1 MTPAPQC
8 RRVASAIGG
17 GARGGRRPAVG
28 ARWSGVVRL
37 FLVWLCA
44 LFSGFVVAQSV
55 DPLRAVADRN
65 GEISTRIAETV
76 QAIDEPAKA
85 LADLRRERTDLEQR
99 MRWVERRASVQALGQ
114 EFAQTLREYL
124 RGLPTAEQAATGR
137 QRRMELLATASD
149 SELAVERALHRL
161 DDLDAV
167 SGKLLAKAQPPVSEE
182 ERPQLLRALLAA
194 LRQQRDLLQRLA
206 AEQHKLRQT
215 LNEAGEVA
223 DALLQEADAARQ
235 DLTRLLF
242 WTPAPP
248 SARTLVELG
257 PALWWT
263 FSPTHWQ
270 EAVES
275 MRTGIARQ
283 PLWPAAAVL
292 TAGFLLAL
300 RGRLRR
306 LLLGLSPAALPVDR
320 YKVGHALAA
329 LAVTCLLALPLP
341 LIMWAAAG
349 PLLGAVESQEQIAGM
364 GAALGHALL
373 AVGQLLLALL
383 ISAWLLDPSGVA
395 VRHFGWDESLV
406 VAIARGLRRLT
417 TVLVP
422 LMLVA
427 AMNGMAHAPFANEE
441 SLGRVALG
449 LSALTVALFFFRLLL
464 SGSALMRRFREYEP
478 RSWAV
483 RLRPLWMFLLA
494 GVPCAVA
501 VLALAGYIV
510 AAGYVF
516 GRLVHSLFLVLAA
529 VVLYGLMALWV
540 QIQRQRLVHE
550 QTGGWSGEGPP
561 PPASGSGAAV
571 APHADGPVRPL
582 LDVAALGEE
591 TRSLLDFIVTLLLV
605 GGLWW
610 VWRDAVATLG
620 VITDYKLWSYTDQ
633 AAGKEV
639 THALT
644 VGRLL
649 LAIVTLTVTTILVR
663 RVGALLDIILLQ
675 RLDMQADAT
684 YAITVMTRYTIAG
697 TGIVAASRLLGVG
710 WEDVQWLVAALS
722 VGLGFGLQEIVAN
735 FVSGLI
741 VLAERPIRIGDV
753 VTVGDVSGKVARIR
767 ARATAVIDFDNK
779 EVIIPNKAFITSHVV
794 NWTLSNQIIRLL
806 IKVGVG
812 YGSDIALVQRVIL
825 DVVQGNPDVLPEP
838 APSVF
843 LVAFGDSSLD
853 FEIRAFVDSL
863 DKRLRVQHEINHGI
877 SRALQERGVEIPFPQ
892 RDLHIRS
899 LPEGLAIAVGP
910 GAGGAG
916 TGR

>member
-1 MTPAPQC
+1 MTVALP
-8 RRVASAIGG
+8 RWRVAPGCGHRIAPGD
-17 GARGGRRPAVG
+17 RRPADD
-28 ARWSGVVRL
+28 AAWTGVVRL
-37 FLVWLCA
+37 LLAWLCA
-44 LFSGFVVAQSV
+44 LLSGAGLAQTV

-65 GEISTRIAETV
+65 GEISASIAATV
-76 QAIDEPAKA
+76 QAVNEPAKA
-85 LADLRRERTDLEQR
+85 LAELRRERIDLEQR

-124 RGLPTAEQAATGR
+124 RSLPTAEQAVASR
-137 QRRMELLATASD
+137 QRRIELLATASD
-149 SELAVERALHRL
+149 SQLAVERALHRL
-161 DDLDAV
+161 EDPDAV
-167 SGKLLAKAQPPVSEE
+167 ITTLLAKAHPPVSEE
-182 ERPQLLRALLAA
+182 ERPQLLRALAAA
-194 LRQQRDLLQRLA
+194 LRQQSELLQRLA
-206 AEQHKLRQT
+206 AEQERLRKT
-215 LNEAGEVA
+215 LNEAGEMA
-223 DALLQEADAARQ
+223 DALLLEADAARQ
-235 DLTRLLF
+235 ELTELLF

-248 SARTLVELG
+248 SARTLAELG
-257 PALWWT
+257 PALRWT
-263 FSPTHWQ
+263 FSPSHWQ
-270 EAVES
+270 ESVELL
-275 MRTGIARQ
+275 RAEIVRQ

-292 TAGFLLAL
+292 TAGLLLAL

-306 LLLGLSPAALPVDR
+306 LLQALSPAALPADR
-320 YKVGHALAA
+320 YKVRHALAA

-341 LIMWAAAG
+341 LLMWTAAG
-349 PLLGAVESQEQIAGM
+349 PLLRAADSQAFT
-364 GAALGHALL
+364 AALGDALL
-373 AVGQLLLALL
+373 VVGRLLLALL
-383 ISAWLLDPSGVA
+383 ISAWLLDPRGVA
-395 VRHFGWDESLV
+395 VRHFGWDASLV
-406 VAIARGLRRLT
+406 AATAHGLRRLT
-417 TVLVP
+417 TVFVP
-422 LMLVA
+422 LMLIA

-449 LSALTVALFFFRLLL
+449 LSALTVALFFLRLLL
-464 SGSALMRRFREYEP
+464 SGSALMRRFREYAP

-483 RLRPLWMFLLA
+483 RLRPVWMLFLV

-501 VLALAGYIV
+501 ALALAGYIV

-516 GRLVHSLFLVLAA
+516 SRLVHSLFLVLAA

-540 QIQRQRLVHE
+540 QIQRQRLACERIGV
-550 QTGGWSGEGPP
+550 GAGEGRPP
-561 PPASGSGAAV
+561 GVAGLAAAV
-571 APHADGPVRPL
+571 APAAAGVPRPR
-582 LDVAALGEE
+582 LDIAALGEE
-591 TRSLLDFIVTLLLV
+591 TRSLLDFVVTLLLV

-620 VITDYKLWSYTDQ
+620 VITDYKLWSYTEK
-633 AAGKEV
+633 AGGKEV

-649 LAIVTLTVTTILVR
+649 LAIVVLVITGIVVR

-684 YAITVMTRYTIAG
+684 YAITVMTRYAIAAI
-697 TGIVAASRLLGVG
+697 GIVAASRLLGVG
-710 WEDVQWLVAALS
+710 WEDVQWLVAALG

-825 DVVQGNPDVLPEP
+825 EVVQGNADVLPEP

-853 FEIRAFVDSL
+853 FEIRAFVDAL
-863 DKRLRVQHEINHGI
+863 DKRLRVQHEINQGI
-877 SRALQERGVEIPFPQ
+877 SRALQERGIDIPFPQ

-899 LPEGLAIAVGP
+899 LPEGLAAVVGS

>member
-1 MTPAPQC
+1 M
-8 RRVASAIGG
+8 
-17 GARGGRRPAVG
+17 
-28 ARWSGVVRL
+28 RL
-37 FLVWLCA
+37 LLAWLCA
-44 LFSGFVVAQSV
+44 LLSGAGLAQPV

-65 GEISTRIAETV
+65 DKILASIAETV
-76 QAIDEPAKA
+76 HTISEPAKA
-85 LADLRRERTDLEQR
+85 LADLRRERIDLEQR

-124 RGLPTAEQAATGR
+124 RSLPTVEQAEASK

-149 SELAVERALHRL
+149 SQLAVERALHRL
-161 DDLDAV
+161 EDPDAV
-167 SGKLLAKAQPPVSEE
+167 IEKLLAKVQPPVSDE
-182 ERPQLLRALLAA
+182 ERAQLVRALAAA
-194 LRQQRDLLQRLA
+194 LRQQRELLQRLA
-206 AEQHKLRQT
+206 AEQRTLRQT

-223 DALLQEADAARQ
+223 EALLQEAGAARAQ
-235 DLTRLLF
+235 LTELLF

-248 SARTLVELG
+248 STRTLTELG
-257 PALWWT
+257 PALQWT
-263 FSPTHWQ
+263 FSPSHWR
-270 EAVES
+270 ESVES
-275 MRTGIARQ
+275 LRSEIARQ
-283 PLWPAAAVL
+283 PLWPAAAVV
-292 TAGFLLAL
+292 TAGLLLAL

-306 LLLGLSPAALPVDR
+306 LLPALSPAALGGDR
-320 YKVGHALAA
+320 YKVRHALAA
-329 LAVTCLLALPLP
+329 LAVTCLLALSLP
-341 LIMWAAAG
+341 LLMWSAAG
-349 PLLGAVESQEQIAGM
+349 PLLGAVDSQEFA
-364 GAALGHALL
+364 AALGDALRV
-373 AVGQLLLALL
+373 VGRLLLALL

-395 VRHFGWDESLV
+395 VRHFGWDERLV
-406 VAIARGLRRLT
+406 AATARGLRRLT
-417 TVLVP
+417 IVLVP
-422 LMLVA
+422 LMLIA

-441 SLGRVALG
+441 SLGRVALA

-464 SGSALMRRFREYEP
+464 SRSALMRRFREYAP

-483 RLRPLWMFLLA
+483 RLRPVWMLFLV

-501 VLALAGYIV
+501 ALALAGYIV

-516 GRLVHSLFLVLAA
+516 SRLVHSLFLVLAA

-540 QIQRQRLVHE
+540 QIQRQRLVRE
-550 QTGGWSGEGPP
+550 QTGAEGGERRPP
-561 PPASGSGAAV
+561 DAAGLAAAV
-571 APHADGPVRPL
+571 APDAGSLQRPR
-582 LDVAALGEE
+582 LDIAALGEE
-591 TRSLLDFIVTLLLV
+591 TRSLLDFVVTLLLV

-620 VITDYKLWSYTDQ
+620 VVTDYRLWSYTET
-633 AAGKEV
+633 AGGKEV

-649 LAIVTLTVTTILVR
+649 LAIVVLVITTIVVR

-675 RLDMQADAT
+675 RLAMQADAT
-684 YAITVMTRYTIAG
+684 YAITVMTRYAIAAF
-697 TGIVAASRLLGVG
+697 GIVAASRLLGVG
-710 WEDVQWLVAALS
+710 WEDVQWLVAALG

-767 ARATAVIDFDNK
+767 ARATAVIDFENK
-779 EVIIPNKAFITSHVV
+779 EVIIPNKAFITGHVV

-812 YGSDIALVQRVIL
+812 YGSDIALVQRIVL
-825 DVVQGNPDVLPEP
+825 EVVQGNADVLPEP

-853 FEIRAFVDSL
+853 FEIRAFVDAL
-863 DKRLRVQHEINHGI
+863 DKRLRVQHEINEGI
-877 SRALQERGVEIPFPQ
+877 SRALQERGIEIPFPQ

-899 LPEGLAIAVGP
+899 LPEGLAVAAGP
-910 GAGGAG
+910 VAGGAG